1 MLNYLYNMKNVSI
14 VNLVTIKTLGLMMPI
29 NFLLPANQTD
39 CYNHRI
45 IKILH
50 DLISDSHVQLRRS
63 AHLHQVVFGRHCPR
77 LHQEKERVPS

>member
-1 MLNYLYNMKNVSI
+1 MLLNFYAHTAAVMRLYVSKNNDSMLTYLYNMKNVSF
-14 VNLVTIKTLGLMMPI
+14 VNLVTIKTFGLMMPI

-50 DLISDSHVQLRRS
+50 DLISDSHV
-63 AHLHQVVFGRHCPR
+63 
-77 LHQEKERVPS
+77 